1 MNDLEEREEAKKKRQ
16 ALPEKIKKRYSQRII
31 YAKRCMARI
40 STYNQQ
46 FEIKKETV
54 RDRKAKYEDHLR
66 RKTFRLIS
74 MKKVGRPLLVLD
86 EILSEI
92 RSILS
97 NLRISWAAIT

>member
-16 ALPEKIKKRYSQRII
+16 ALPEKILKRYSQRII

-54 RDRKAKYEDHLR
+54 RDRKTKYEDHF
-66 RKTFRLIS
+66 RKKKNIQTFFYE
-74 MKKVGRPLLVLD
+74 KPLLVLD
-86 EILSEI
+86 EMLSEI

-97 NLRISWAAIT
+97 NLRIS